1 MRIFNPILSL
11 VEMIDDVIA
20 GGSAHHH
27 CQWRGPVVPL
37 SRLTQSNYITDLLE
51 DSHIIRE
58 GEDGAAKKNACPEPF
73 SLEMEDG
80 TFVSFTLVRGTRSN
94 VKERDIAEI
103 STNLTRK
110 LAAYMNAGTGTMHS
124 FGIYFLHD
132 PNTAD
137 QIFSQKISPLM
148 ATAKRFGGDAQR
160 FVNDLKTKMINKA
173 AEEMTLLT
181 IRTHPSAMRRDEVAA
196 ATKQYRD
203 LIKLLM
209 EKGKSIPNFP
219 LAINTPFGQALITK
233 NPQILQKHEGL
244 VNTILSD
251 FNNKNIGIS
260 VVLLSLGEA
269 AERVR
274 RFYDREVPHMPDWKP
289 HLSGTE
295 GSLLSITTN
304 RGAPTPVALGMQLI
318 TKKVIGEVSNHEL
331 SRVGNITYATAIME
345 EGPISP
351 REHPSQTIFGSLMQK
366 VREASIPISVSYEIL
381 PKGLNYRVT
390 NQKLNALLGSI
401 SVNNRQIRAA
411 YKELRDYDESNG
423 STDPI
428 VGWRVSFSTWGASK
442 QKAVKALEDMT
453 FACQGWGNMNVI
465 SELGCPDTAR
475 LLAVPEYSNSNLVE
489 PVPAPLTDVMYMSPL
504 MRLSSQWDEG
514 QLQFKTADGVIY
526 SVDFG
531 SKRFPSYSMG
541 VCAPSG
547 GGKSFLMNRFATS
560 MTLAPGAQQLPYCV
574 NIDVAPS
581 GKGTH
586 RMLRQILPKSLHSQI
601 CYFKVINSAE
611 YCVNPHDLQ
620 LGCFRLTSAGKDFLV
635 SVYEII
641 FNGFTDELSGF
652 INALID
658 EAYRYFEPG
667 SVNARRWDRTNDAR
681 VEKALVEIGFN
692 FEEDITTAYQVTD
705 ALFVAGKIDEAKIAQ
720 RFAVPRLEDM
730 TRIINSEQIKR
741 NYGGAKTMV
750 GNESLLEKA
759 SRAISNAVREYPILA
774 SVTRID
780 LDNARIINIDLQSVL
795 GTTSQSGLQFAGL
808 MYLYARHLGAQNFF
822 LDVDDIRVVCRPEY
836 FEYQKKRVRE
846 IQQTPK
852 ILTYDEWHN
861 VKNLAGLVTLNIKET
876 RESRK
881 FRVYPTYITQYFSDY
896 PPEMVAALTT
906 VFVVGKGSADE
917 NKGIVGKLNLSDTDA
932 DILDNG
938 LDSIGRF
945 FAYFNLRD
953 GPVTA
958 LLQNEVGP
966 LEAWCYTTDDTD
978 APLRAQLEELIGE
991 TDAIRFLANEFPTGS
1006 ASSYISKRSRAMSA
1020 QRHGGGTETITSI
1033 IAKELAEKY
1042 FSHMRKEEVIS

>member
-1 MRIFNPILSL
+1 MKIFNPILSF
-11 VEMIDDVIA
+11 VEMVDDVIA

-37 SRLTQSNYITDLLE
+37 SRLSQSNYITDLLE

-58 GEDGAAKKNACPEPF
+58 GEEGSAKKNSCPEPY

-94 VKERDIAEI
+94 VKERDIADI

-137 QIFSQKISPLM
+137 QIFTQKVSPLV

-160 FVNDLKTKMINKA
+160 FVNDLKTKMINRA
-173 AEEMTLLT
+173 AEEMILLT
-181 IRTHPSAMRRDEVAA
+181 VRTHPSAMRRDEVIA

-203 LIKLLM
+203 LLKLLM

-233 NPQILQKHEGL
+233 TPQILQKHEGL

-251 FNNKNIGIS
+251 FNHKSIGIS
-260 VVLLSLGEA
+260 VVLLSLREA

-274 RFYDREVPHMPDWKP
+274 RFYDREIPYMPDWKP
-289 HLSGTE
+289 HLTGTE
-295 GSLLSITTN
+295 GALLSITTN
-304 RGAPTPVALGMQLI
+304 RGAPTPVALGMQLV
-318 TKKVIGEVSNHEL
+318 TKKVIGEISNHEL
-331 SRVGNITYATAIME
+331 SRVGNTTYATAVME

-366 VREASIPISVSYEIL
+366 IREASIPISISYEIL

-390 NQKLNALLGSI
+390 NQKLNAMLGSI

-411 YKELRDYDESNG
+411 YKELREYDESKG

-428 VGWRVSFSTWGASK
+428 VGWRVSFSTWGANK
-442 QKAVKALEDMT
+442 QKAIKALEDMT
-453 FACQGWGNMNVI
+453 FACQGWGSMNVI

-475 LLAVPEYSNSNLVE
+475 LVAVPEYSNSKLVE

-514 QLQFKTADGVIY
+514 QLQFKTSDGVIY

-541 VCAPSG
+541 ICAPSG
-547 GGKSFLMNRFATS
+547 GGKSFLMNRYSTS

-581 GKGTH
+581 GVGTH
-586 RMLRQILPKSLHSQI
+586 RMLRLILPKSMHSQI
-601 CYFKVINSAE
+601 CYFKVINSPE

-620 LGCFRLTSAGKDFLV
+620 LGCERLTGAGLDFLT
-635 SVYEII
+635 SVYEVI
-641 FNGFTDELSGF
+641 FDGLTDELSDF
-652 INALID
+652 ISALIE
-658 EAYRYFEPG
+658 EAYRYFAPD
-667 SVNARRWDRTNDAR
+667 SVNARLWDRTNDQR
-681 VEKALVEIGFN
+681 VEKALREIGFQC
-692 FEEDITTAYQVTD
+692 EEGITTAYQVTD
-705 ALFVAGKIDEAKIAQ
+705 ALFFSGRFEEAKIAQ

-730 TRIINSEQIKR
+730 TRIVNSEPIKR
-741 NYGGAKTMV
+741 LYGNAKARSS
-750 GNESLLEKA
+750 EPLLEKA
-759 SRAISNAVREYPILA
+759 TRIILNAVRKYHILA
-774 SVTRID
+774 SVTRIE

-795 GTTSQSGLQFAGL
+795 GSTSQSAIEFAGL

-822 LDVDDIRVVCRPEY
+822 LHVDDIRVVCRPEY

-861 VKNLAGLVTLNIKET
+861 VKSLKGLVGLNVKET

-906 VFVVGKGSADE
+906 VFVVGKGSATE
-917 NKGIVGKLNLSDTDA
+917 NSELVKKLNLSDTDA

-938 LDSIGRF
+938 LDTIGRF

-991 TDAIRFLANEFPTGS
+991 SEAIMFLAREFPTGS
-1006 ASSYISKRSRAMSA
+1006 ASAYLSKRSRAMSN
-1020 QRHGGGTETITSI
+1020 QRQGGGTETITSI
-1033 IAKELAEKY
+1033 VAKELAEKY
-1042 FSHMRKEEVIS
+1042 FLQMNTMESTL